1 MQWSVKKD
9 VLFED
14 LLDRSSRLLAQR
26 NLEPVEIVHLRCNFP
41 RPVRDLL
48 PLFIDQIFMSV
59 VIFKNCRTAWLRL
72 DTHKVLIYIESDA
85 VKFYT
90 KLTRGCFYGPIH

>member
-26 NLEPVEIVHLRCNFP
+26 NLEPVGIVHVRGNLH
-41 RPVRDLL
+41 RPVRSER
-48 PLFIDQIFMSV
+48 QI
-59 VIFKNCRTAWLRL
+59 N
-72 DTHKVLIYIESDA
+72 
-85 VKFYT
+85 
-90 KLTRGCFYGPIH
+90 